1 MRKLLSILLLLF
13 LITSCTDK
21 ARHTTLNGQVR
32 TYGTEDAIQHPP
44 VKVQILHAEFAATGL
59 GGSNNYTPI
68 GETWTDQDGNFTVEA
83 NLYEN
88 EDYYLGVDPESVK
101 EKYHYSSPGYGA
113 IDFPDRL
120 ITDRGG
126 TFNKNYYLSAYGW
139 VNFHF
144 KSTNPQPGDV
154 YWYSVGGGGYEEFY
168 GSVDV
173 HRTWDFGGNIEHHVS
188 YGFRRNGNY
197 ESWQEYF
204 IVPALDT
211 IDYEVKFP

>member
-126 TFNKNYYLSAYGW
+126 TFTKNYYLSAYGW

-144 KSTNPQPGDV
+144 VSTNPQLGDI
-154 YWYSVGGGGYEEFY
+154 YGYNLGGGASEIFY
-168 GSVDV
+168 GSIDV
-173 HRTWDFGGNIEHHVS
+173 HRIWDFGGNIEHEIALNK
-188 YGFRRNGNY
+188 FTNGDWVN
-197 ESWQEYF
+197 WQETF
-204 IVPALDT
+204 FVPALDT
-211 IDYEVKFP
+211 IVYKVNY